1 MVVPDR
7 LIRNQSA
14 SRVVGSSDR
23 FEQEKTLSKERQD
36 RAARA
41 EQMRRERE
49 KAAKRQRN
57 MITVAIVVVVL
68 ALVAG
73 GGWAIKHASDQNAT
87 STKYVAPKNTTKDY
101 GVIYDTKVATG
112 KAATDPVTVTMYED
126 FQCPACKAFE
136 EADGA
141 FLKQAVAAGDITIDY
156 RPISFLDSKVTDD
169 YSSRALNTALCLL
182 DTTDVKTY
190 AAMHE
195 LLYVAQSPESGP
207 GLTDAKLADIAKQ
220 AGAGDPTTCINSKK
234 FGPWI
239 KKSTAA
245 FGKAGYTGTPTIVV
259 DGKQVKG
266 AGGGS
271 PTVAELQKAIT
282 AAKAG

>member
-1 MVVPDR
+1 M
-7 LIRNQSA
+7 
-14 SRVVGSSDR
+14 
-23 FEQEKTLSKERQD
+23 SKERQD

-41 EQMRRERE
+41 EQMRRERD
-49 KAAKRQRN
+49 KADKRQRN
-57 MITVAIVVVVL
+57 LITVAIVVVVI

-73 GGWAIKHASDQNAT
+73 GGWAIKHASDQNST
-87 STKYVAPKNTTKDY
+87 SVKYVAPKNATKDF
-101 GVIYDTKVATG
+101 GIVYDAEVATG
-112 KAATDPVTVTMYED
+112 KAATGPVTVTLYED

-136 EADGA
+136 AADGA
-141 FLKQAVAAGDITIDY
+141 FLKQAVAAGDITLDY
-156 RPISFLDSKVTDD
+156 RPISFLDSAPTDD
-169 YSSRALNTALCLL
+169 YSSRALNTALCVL
-182 DTTDVKTY
+182 DTSDVKTY

-207 GLTDAKLADIAKQ
+207 GLDDTKLADIAKQ
-220 AGAGDPTTCINSKK
+220 AGAGNLTTCINSKK

-239 KKSTAA
+239 DKATAA

-266 AGGGS
+266 SGGGS

-282 AAKAG
+282 AAKG